1 MLRWLINEKNLSGCE
16 DCGEDNSILT
26 QISSGPQ
33 PKLLCSDC
41 YKLRYSNETQN
52 KINHAEEED

>member
-1 MLRWLINEKNLSGCE
+1 MKKNLSGCE

-33 PKLLCSDC
+33 PTLLCSDC

>member
-1 MLRWLINEKNLSGCE
+1 MKKNLSRCE

-41 YKLRYSNETQN
+41 YKLRYSNEIQN
-52 KINHAEEED
+52 KINHSEKEN